1 MRGAD
6 GWQAAKS
13 KVITTP
19 NVVEKRGG
27 GLQKGPVAESVHRPR
42 ITMALGIAKEYP
54 HIFILGM

>member
-1 MRGAD
+1 M
-6 GWQAAKS
+6 
-13 KVITTP
+13 P